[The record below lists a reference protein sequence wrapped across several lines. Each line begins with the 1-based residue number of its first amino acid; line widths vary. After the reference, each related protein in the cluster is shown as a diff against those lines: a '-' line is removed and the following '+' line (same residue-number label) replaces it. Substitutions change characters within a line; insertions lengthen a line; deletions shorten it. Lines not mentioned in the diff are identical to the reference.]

1 MTEQTSS
8 GEKFQMQAQH
18 KSFWDTA
25 EKISKTLSIASIP
38 IVLAI
43 GGWLIQKRL
52 QDQTLRRDYVQ
63 LAVTVLKE
71 PASSQ
76 DMKNW
81 AVNLLSVNSPVPFN
95 QQIQTDLSN
104 GTIQI
109 PAKFEVTPATIVPA
123 VDTSANSGDAG
134 DWELKGFE
142 ALFNRDADNA
152 LDAFKNA
159 EKKSPTFHSVTEIR
173 KLLEEKRG
181 ELNAAPKEGQSDVW
195 KNLYRTV
202 QDKYSW
208 KLSSEVKSI
217 LAEKINKS

>member
-8 GEKFQMQAQH
+8 GEKFQTQAQQ

-25 EKISKTLSIASIP
+25 EKISKTLSIAAIP

-109 PAKFEVTPATIVPA
+109 PEKFEVTPATIVPA
-123 VDTSANSGDAG
+123 VNTSANSGDAG
-134 DWELKGFE
+134 DWESKGFE
-142 ALFNRDADNA
+142 ALFNRDADTA
-152 LDAFKNA
+152 LEAFKNA
-159 EKKSPTFHSVTEIR
+159 EKKSPTFHSVAELR

-181 ELNAAPKEGQSDVW
+181 ELNVAPKEGPSEVW

-208 KLSSEVKSI
+208 KLSAEIKSM